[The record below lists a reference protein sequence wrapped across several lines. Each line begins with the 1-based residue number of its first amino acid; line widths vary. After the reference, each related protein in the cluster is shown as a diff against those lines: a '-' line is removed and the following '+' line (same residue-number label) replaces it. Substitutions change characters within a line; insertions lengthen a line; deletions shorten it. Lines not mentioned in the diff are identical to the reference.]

1 MVRVNFLVSGVL
13 YIRGSSKF
21 HVFVGSLY
29 SWFEQTSWDRVFFI
43 FVVRV
48 NFLVSWVLFFV
59 VRVNFL
65 VSWVLYIRGSSK
77 LPGIVGSLY
86 SWLSKLLGIVFF

>member
-1 MVRVNFLVSGVL
+1 MVRVIFLVSGVL

-48 NFLVSWVLFFV
+48 NFLVSWVLF
-59 VRVNFL
+59 
-65 VSWVLYIRGSSK
+65 IRGSNK
-77 LPGIVGSLY
+77 LSGIVGSLY
-86 SWLSKLLGIVFF
+86 SLFE